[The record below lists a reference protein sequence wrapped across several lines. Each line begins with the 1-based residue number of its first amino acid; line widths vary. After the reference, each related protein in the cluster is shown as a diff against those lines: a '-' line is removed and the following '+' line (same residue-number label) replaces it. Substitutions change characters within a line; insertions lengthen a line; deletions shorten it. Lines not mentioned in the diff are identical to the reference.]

1 MITINF
7 SKNPSKNLLK
17 RISRGIV
24 FKTKLLIEPKIDGYA
39 IALRYTNGKLEK
51 SINWEGR
58 DVPNKIIK
66 V

>member
-24 FKTKLLIEPKIDGYA
+24 FKTKLLIELKIDVYA
-39 IALRYTNGKLEK
+39 IALRYRNGKLEK
-51 SINWEGR
+51 SINR
-58 DVPNKIIK
+58 
-66 V
+66 